1 MAWNEPGSN
10 NNNKDPWKNQGG
22 REQGPPDLDDIFK
35 NLFKKFGGSGGRRGG
50 GGNIGGNG
58 ISGIGIAIFVAILA
72 SIWVISGFYTVK
84 ERERGVVLRFGQ
96 FYKLV
101 EPGLQWRPRFV
112 DSVIPVDVETIRYLP
127 ASGFMLTEDENVVRV
142 EMEVQYRVV
151 EPYNYVFS
159 VTRPDESL
167 RQALD
172 AALRYVVGHSEMD
185 DVLTSGRELVRQQV
199 REELE
204 GVIEPY
210 QMGIA
215 VTDVNFKDARPP
227 DDVKAA
233 FDDAIA
239 AQEDEQRFIREAEA
253 YAREIEPRARG
264 QVRRME
270 EDAQAY
276 KEKSILEARGEIA
289 RFDILLPQYQAAPD
303 VTRRRIYL
311 ETMEQVYSNTSKVMV
326 DNEGGGNM
334 MYLPLD
340 KLMEQSRSTRPAPTS
355 RSTIEG
361 LRSGPATTSTN
372 STASSGSTRADR
384 FRDGRN

>member
-1 MAWNEPGSN
+1 MAWNEPGK

-35 NLFKKFGGSGGRRGG
+35 NLFKKFGGSGGGRGG
-50 GGNIGGNG
+50 GKNLGGKGLSSIG
-58 ISGIGIAIFVAILA
+58 ISVVVAILA

-96 FYKLV
+96 FNKLV
-101 EPGLQWRPRFV
+101 EPGLQWRPTFI

-142 EMEVQYRVV
+142 EMEVQYRVI
-151 EPYNYVFS
+151 EPYNYVYS

-172 AALRYVVGHSEMD
+172 AALRYVVGHSKMD
-185 DVLTSGRELVRQQV
+185 AVLTSGRELVRQQV
-199 REELE
+199 RVELE
-204 GVIEPY
+204 GVIAPY

-227 DDVKAA
+227 DEVKAA

-276 KEKSILEARGEIA
+276 KEKSILESRGEIA

-340 KLMEQSRSTRPAPTS
+340 KLMEQSRSTRPATKS
-355 RSTIEG
+355 RNTIEG

-372 STASSGSTRADR
+372 STASSSATRSDR

>member
-1 MAWNEPGSN
+1 MAWNEPGK

-35 NLFKKFGGSGGRRGG
+35 NLFKKFGGSGGGRGG
-50 GGNIGGNG
+50 GKNLGGKGLSSIG
-58 ISGIGIAIFVAILA
+58 ISVVVAILA
-72 SIWVISGFYTVK
+72 SIWAISGFYTVK

-96 FYKLV
+96 FNKLV
-101 EPGLQWRPRFV
+101 EPGLQWRPTFI

-142 EMEVQYRVV
+142 EMEVQYRVI
-151 EPYNYVFS
+151 EPYNYVFA

-172 AALRYVVGHSEMD
+172 AALRYVVGHSKMD
-185 DVLTSGRELVRQQV
+185 AVLTSGRELVRQQV
-199 REELE
+199 RVELE
-204 GVIEPY
+204 GVIAPY

-227 DDVKAA
+227 DEVKAA

-276 KEKSILEARGEIA
+276 KEKSILESRGEIA

-340 KLMEQSRSTRPAPTS
+340 KLMDQSRSMRPATKS
-355 RSTIEG
+355 RNTIEG

-372 STASSGSTRADR
+372 STASSSATRSDR

>member
-1 MAWNEPGSN
+1 MAWNEPGN

-22 REQGPPDLDDIFK
+22 RDQGPPDLDDIFK

-50 GGNIGGNG
+50 GKNIGGKG
-58 ISGIGIAIFVAILA
+58 LSGVGIAVVVAILA

-96 FYKLV
+96 FSKLV
-101 EPGLQWRPRFV
+101 EPGLQWRPTFF
-112 DSVIPVDVETIRYLP
+112 DTAIPVDVETIRYLP

-142 EMEVQYRVV
+142 EMEVQYRVI
-151 EPYNYVFS
+151 EPYNYVFA

-172 AALRYVVGHSEMD
+172 AALRYVVGHSKMD
-185 DVLTSGRELVRQQV
+185 AVLTSGRELVRQQV

-204 GVIEPY
+204 GVIAPY
-210 QMGIA
+210 KMGIA

-227 DDVKAA
+227 DEVKAA

-326 DNEGGGNM
+326 DNESGGNM

-340 KLMEQSRSTRPAPTS
+340 KLMEKSRSTRPAATS

-372 STASSGSTRADR
+372 STASSSSTRSDR